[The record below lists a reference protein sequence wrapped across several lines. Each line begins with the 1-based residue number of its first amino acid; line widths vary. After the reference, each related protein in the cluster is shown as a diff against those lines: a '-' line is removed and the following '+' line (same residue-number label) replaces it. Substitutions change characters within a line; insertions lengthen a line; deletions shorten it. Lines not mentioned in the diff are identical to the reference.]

1 MKIYL
6 LFLLSLIS
14 FALCSDIKKIE
25 DFVKCANKN
34 IGVLFR
40 EEENKP
46 PFKFTDPGL
55 VSYCRG
61 QAGLDNSGPFYAPE
75 KDVKAP
81 KVGALVF
88 GITKTIKGSSV
99 AYDYLGIIVSINSI
113 NVVSGN
119 KNYGVFTRKSL
130 KFEKE
135 YIRVEYIYV
144 DS

>member
-1 MKIYL
+1 M
-6 LFLLSLIS
+6 
-14 FALCSDIKKIE
+14 
-25 DFVKCANKN
+25 
-34 IGVLFR
+34 
-40 EEENKP
+40 
-46 PFKFTDPGL
+46 
-55 VSYCRG
+55 
-61 QAGLDNSGPFYAPE
+61 
-75 KDVKAP
+75 KAP